1 MMLASSTLAH
11 IHLDGEIDEV
21 FASTE
26 EALRGRIVEAIRL
39 LAASAGEPVT
49 ATVVDGAVRWPL
61 IVHPDGS
68 FIEATALAET
78 EDGEPASAPR
88 ALRTGEVPVL
98 DAADAP
104 STEAEVAPAAAPVPA
119 PAVEVAAEVA
129 APSPAES
136 GEVPAA
142 AAPVAA
148 SAPDVPVFESAPA
161 EASVPRE
168 SAPEA
173 SAPAGPLRSTTARRE
188 PTLRDPVQ
196 RVTPTVEDL
205 LGSRA
210 DRVKPRATEGWQGAI
225 RRATG
230 GAGLAA
236 RRRAEQSR
244 LDRERV
250 VQRRLDGPRTIVVL
264 NPKGGAHK
272 TTSTLLL
279 AATFGTQR
287 GGTTW
292 PGTTAKPR
300 RPGLARAERAAPPH
314 RRRPARA
321 PGFVR
326 RAEPGEPRRPRHRAS
341 RRSTPEFDVLASDR
355 RRRGVVVDR
364 RGRVRPPARR
374 AVAKYRLLIVDTGNN
389 MRASNWVAAVAA
401 ADQLVI
407 VSTVREDT
415 AASAAWLL
423 DGLREGADRKIDDA
437 VTILSLARRP
447 SPTASSP
454 SASVSASRRSRAT
467 SCTCPSTPRSSTA
480 GPIDFDAS
488 RPSRD
493 AWLSVAAS
501 LSASDPRGRAGCV
514 RPSGARLSVGRVCVR
529 PSVPRASARQ
539 AALSIPA
546 RCAFFDSACRFQQRA
561 LGCVLQ
567 IKRGGSGRAQD
578 ASVREHPNA
587 CAHPNACGSQ
597 ESPPGRAVDS
607 CARCAFFD
615 SAHRFQQRAQE
626 SAAHPRLSSARR
638 VQ

>member
-1 MMLASSTLAH
+1 MGTATFEPTVHYTSTTVAQ
-11 IHLDGEIDEV
+11 IHVGGEIDEV

-26 EALRGRIVEAIRL
+26 EGLRARIVEAIRL

-104 STEAEVAPAAAPVPA
+104 STEAVVSPAAAPAPA

-148 SAPDVPVFESAPA
+148 SAPDVPVFETAPA

-188 PTLRDPVQ
+188 PAPRDPVQ

-230 GAGLAA
+230 GAVSPRPGK
-236 RRRAEQSR
+236 AEQSR

-287 GGTTW
+287 GGATLAWDNNETR
-292 PGTTAKPR
+292 GTLGWRAQNAPHHRTAVD
-300 RPGLARAERAAPPH
+300 LLEH
-314 RRRPARA
+314 LDS
-321 PGFVR
+321 F
-326 RAEPGEPRRPRHRAS
+326 AEPSQAS
-341 RRSTPEFDVLASDR
+341 LAALDTYVRTQVDARFDVLASDEDAAASSSIDAAAFDR
-355 RRRGVVVDR
+355 LHGVLSR
-364 RGRVRPPARR
+364 Y
-374 AVAKYRLLIVDTGNN
+374 YRLLIVDTGNN

-423 DGLREGADRKIDDA
+423 DGLREKGFDRKIDDA
-437 VTILSLARRP
+437 VTILA
-447 SPTASSP
+447 AP
-454 SASVSASRRSRAT
+454 SAKPDRKLAERLERHFAQVTGDVVHVPFDPALVDG
-467 SCTCPSTPRSSTA
+467 
-480 GPIDFDAS
+480 GPIDFDALS
-488 RPSRD
+488 PESRD

-501 LSASDPRGRAGCV
+501 IAQ
-514 RPSGARLSVGRVCVR
+514 RL
-529 PSVPRASARQ
+529 
-539 AALSIPA
+539 
-546 RCAFFDSACRFQQRA
+546 
-561 LGCVLQ
+561 
-567 IKRGGSGRAQD
+567 
-578 ASVREHPNA
+578 
-587 CAHPNACGSQ
+587 
-597 ESPPGRAVDS
+597 
-607 CARCAFFD
+607 
-615 SAHRFQQRAQE
+615 
-626 SAAHPRLSSARR
+626 
-638 VQ
+638 

>member
-1 MMLASSTLAH
+1 MGTATFEPTVHYTSTTVAQ
-11 IHLDGEIDEV
+11 IHVGGEIDEV
-21 FASTE
+21 YASTE
-26 EALRGRIVEAIRL
+26 EGLRARIVEAIRL

-104 STEAEVAPAAAPVPA
+104 STEAVVAPAAAPAPA

-148 SAPDVPVFESAPA
+148 SAPDVPVSETAPA

-188 PTLRDPVQ
+188 PAPRDPVQ

-230 GAGLAA
+230 GAVSPRPGK
-236 RRRAEQSR
+236 AEQSR

-287 GGTTW
+287 GGATLAWDNNETR
-292 PGTTAKPR
+292 GTLGWRAQNAPHHRTAVD
-300 RPGLARAERAAPPH
+300 LLEH
-314 RRRPARA
+314 LDS
-321 PGFVR
+321 F
-326 RAEPGEPRRPRHRAS
+326 AEPSQAS
-341 RRSTPEFDVLASDR
+341 LAALDTYVRTQVDARFDVLASDEDAAASSSIDAAAFDR
-355 RRRGVVVDR
+355 LQGVLSR
-364 RGRVRPPARR
+364 Y
-374 AVAKYRLLIVDTGNN
+374 YRLLIVDTGNN

-423 DGLREGADRKIDDA
+423 DGLREKGFDRKIDDA
-437 VTILSLARRP
+437 VTILA
-447 SPTASSP
+447 AP
-454 SASVSASRRSRAT
+454 SAKPDRKLAERLERHFAQVTGDVVHVPFDPALVDG
-467 SCTCPSTPRSSTA
+467 
-480 GPIDFDAS
+480 GPIDFDALS
-488 RPSRD
+488 PESRD

-501 LSASDPRGRAGCV
+501 IAQ
-514 RPSGARLSVGRVCVR
+514 RL
-529 PSVPRASARQ
+529 
-539 AALSIPA
+539 
-546 RCAFFDSACRFQQRA
+546 
-561 LGCVLQ
+561 
-567 IKRGGSGRAQD
+567 
-578 ASVREHPNA
+578 
-587 CAHPNACGSQ
+587 
-597 ESPPGRAVDS
+597 
-607 CARCAFFD
+607 
-615 SAHRFQQRAQE
+615 
-626 SAAHPRLSSARR
+626 
-638 VQ
+638 

>member
-1 MMLASSTLAH
+1 MGTATFEPTVHYTSTTVAQ
-11 IHLDGEIDEV
+11 IHVGGEVDEV
-21 FASTE
+21 YASTE
-26 EALRGRIVEAIRL
+26 EGLRARIVEAIRL

-104 STEAEVAPAAAPVPA
+104 STEAVVAPAAAPAPA

-148 SAPDVPVFESAPA
+148 SAPDVPVFETAPA

-188 PTLRDPVQ
+188 PAPRDPVQ

-230 GAGLAA
+230 GAVSPRPGK
-236 RRRAEQSR
+236 AEQSR

-287 GGTTW
+287 GGATLAWDNNETR
-292 PGTTAKPR
+292 GTLGWRAQNAPHHRTAVD
-300 RPGLARAERAAPPH
+300 LLEH
-314 RRRPARA
+314 LDS
-321 PGFVR
+321 F
-326 RAEPGEPRRPRHRAS
+326 AEPSQAS
-341 RRSTPEFDVLASDR
+341 LAALDTYVRTQVDARFDVLASDEDAAASSSIDAAAFDR
-355 RRRGVVVDR
+355 LHGVLSR
-364 RGRVRPPARR
+364 Y
-374 AVAKYRLLIVDTGNN
+374 YRLLIVDTGNN

-423 DGLREGADRKIDDA
+423 DGLREKGFDRKIDDA
-437 VTILSLARRP
+437 VTILA
-447 SPTASSP
+447 AP
-454 SASVSASRRSRAT
+454 SAKPDRKLAERLERHFAQVTGDVVHVPFDPALVDG
-467 SCTCPSTPRSSTA
+467 
-480 GPIDFDAS
+480 GPIDFDALS
-488 RPSRD
+488 PESRD

-501 LSASDPRGRAGCV
+501 IAQ
-514 RPSGARLSVGRVCVR
+514 RL
-529 PSVPRASARQ
+529 
-539 AALSIPA
+539 
-546 RCAFFDSACRFQQRA
+546 
-561 LGCVLQ
+561 
-567 IKRGGSGRAQD
+567 
-578 ASVREHPNA
+578 
-587 CAHPNACGSQ
+587 
-597 ESPPGRAVDS
+597 
-607 CARCAFFD
+607 
-615 SAHRFQQRAQE
+615 
-626 SAAHPRLSSARR
+626 
-638 VQ
+638 

>member
-1 MMLASSTLAH
+1 MGTATFEPTVHYTSTTVAQ
-11 IHLDGEIDEV
+11 IHVGGEIDEV

-104 STEAEVAPAAAPVPA
+104 STEAVVAPAAAPAPA

-230 GAGLAA
+230 GAVSPRPGK
-236 RRRAEQSR
+236 AEQSR

-287 GGTTW
+287 GGATLAWDNNETR
-292 PGTTAKPR
+292 GTLGWRAQNAPHHRTAVD
-300 RPGLARAERAAPPH
+300 LLEH
-314 RRRPARA
+314 LDS
-321 PGFVR
+321 F
-326 RAEPGEPRRPRHRAS
+326 AEPSQAS
-341 RRSTPEFDVLASDR
+341 LAALDTYVRTQVDARFDVLASDEDAAASSSIDAAAFDR
-355 RRRGVVVDR
+355 LHGVLSR
-364 RGRVRPPARR
+364 Y
-374 AVAKYRLLIVDTGNN
+374 YRLLIVDTGNN
-389 MRASNWVAAVAA
+389 MRASNWVAAVSA

-423 DGLREGADRKIDDA
+423 DGLREKGFDQKIDEA
-437 VTILSLARRP
+437 VTIL
-447 SPTASSP
+447 TAP
-454 SASVSASRRSRAT
+454 SAKPDRKLAERLERHFSQV
-467 SCTCPSTPRSSTA
+467 TA
-480 GPIDFDAS
+480 DVVHVPFDPALVDGGPIDFDALS
-488 RPSRD
+488 PETRD
-493 AWLSVAAS
+493 AWLTVAAS
-501 LSASDPRGRAGCV
+501 IAQ
-514 RPSGARLSVGRVCVR
+514 RL
-529 PSVPRASARQ
+529 
-539 AALSIPA
+539 
-546 RCAFFDSACRFQQRA
+546 
-561 LGCVLQ
+561 
-567 IKRGGSGRAQD
+567 
-578 ASVREHPNA
+578 
-587 CAHPNACGSQ
+587 
-597 ESPPGRAVDS
+597 
-607 CARCAFFD
+607 
-615 SAHRFQQRAQE
+615 
-626 SAAHPRLSSARR
+626 
-638 VQ
+638 